1 MQAIR
6 MDNLVGVRYNIQSAA
21 DDFEIY
27 NVISDPKETTNL
39 ATRPAYLSIQEK
51 MKDKVLQV
59 HRPDAEAP
67 RPYDKDAIP
76 ADKNVKAASPGLS
89 WSFYKGKFP
98 WVIKPAGSIP
108 DKKGVSNDLKIT
120 FNNGATLFTGYIKIP
135 ADGQYTFSLAVNG
148 KAFMRLHETALI
160 DEDYGYISGENRQ
173 QAVNLK
179 AGLHA
184 ISIYYLPG
192 QAKPEIKLSCADA
205 IGKILSVKNCFFH

>member
-6 MDNLVGVRYNIQSAA
+6 MDSLVGVRYNIQSAA
-21 DDFEIY
+21 DNFEIY

-39 ATRPAYLSIQEK
+39 ASRPAYVSIQEK

-76 ADKNVKAASPGLS
+76 TDKNVKAASPGLS

-98 WVIKPAGSIP
+98 WVIKPAGLMP
-108 DKKGVSNDLKIT
+108 DKKGISNDVKTT
-120 FNNGATLFTGYIKIP
+120 FNNGTTLFTGYIKIP

-160 DEDYGYISGENRQ
+160 DEDYGYTSGESRQ
-173 QAVNLK
+173 QTVNLK

-192 QAKPEIKLSCADA
+192 QAKSEIKLSCADA
-205 IGKILSVKNCFFH
+205 SGKTLSTVKSFYH